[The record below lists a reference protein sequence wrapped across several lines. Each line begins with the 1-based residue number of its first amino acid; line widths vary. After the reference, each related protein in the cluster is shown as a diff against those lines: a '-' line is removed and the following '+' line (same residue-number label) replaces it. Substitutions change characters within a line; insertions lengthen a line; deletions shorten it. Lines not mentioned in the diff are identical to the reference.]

1 MTVAETLRPK
11 RERKDQLIQIRVT
24 PTQKQLIK
32 KLAKQ
37 NDSTISDLF
46 TDAMIVYAEEKL
58 REIETK

>member
-1 MTVAETLRPK
+1 MTVAETFRPK

-24 PTQKQLIK
+24 PTQKKLIK

-37 NDSTISDLF
+37 NDSTVSDLF

-58 REIETK
+58 KEIETK

>member
-24 PTQKQLIK
+24 PTQKKLIK

-37 NDSTISDLF
+37 NESTVSDLF

-58 REIETK
+58 KEIETK

>member
-24 PTQKQLIK
+24 PTQKKLIK

-37 NDSTISDLF
+37 NDSTVSDLF

-58 REIETK
+58 KEIEDK

>member
-1 MTVAETLRPK
+1 MNIAETLKPE

-24 PTQKQLIK
+24 STQKKLIK

-37 NDSTISDLF
+37 NESTVSDLF

-58 REIETK
+58 KEIETK

>member
-24 PTQKQLIK
+24 PTQKKLIK

-37 NDSTISDLF
+37 NDSTVSDLF
-46 TDAMIVYAEEKL
+46 ADAMIVYAEEKL
-58 REIETK
+58 KEIETK

>member
-24 PTQKQLIK
+24 PTQKKLIK

-37 NDSTISDLF
+37 NDSTVSDLF

-58 REIETK
+58 KEIETK

>member
-1 MTVAETLRPK
+1 MTIAETLRPK

-58 REIETK
+58 KEIEDK

>member
-58 REIETK
+58 KEIETK

>member
-24 PTQKQLIK
+24 PTQKKLIK

-37 NDSTISDLF
+37 NESTVSDLF

-58 REIETK
+58 KEIESK

>member
-24 PTQKQLIK
+24 PTQKKLIK

-37 NDSTISDLF
+37 NDSTVSDLF

-58 REIETK
+58 KEIESK

>member
-1 MTVAETLRPK
+1 MNIAETLKPE

>member
-24 PTQKQLIK
+24 PTQKKLIK

-37 NDSTISDLF
+37 NESTVSDLF
-46 TDAMIVYAEEKL
+46 TDAMIVYAESKL
-58 REIETK
+58 KEIENK

>member
-1 MTVAETLRPK
+1 MTVAETLRPD

-24 PTQKQLIK
+24 PTQKKLIK

-37 NDSTISDLF
+37 NDSTVSDLF

-58 REIETK
+58 KEIETK

>member
-37 NDSTISDLF
+37 NDSTVSDLF

-58 REIETK
+58 KEIETK